1 MNAFVFASHN
11 TYFALHET
19 HGKGLEMTKL
29 FKNPKFARL
38 ASAFTVFGAALDV
51 ARAIEGHRMPPAG
64 ALKTLGINEK
74 DFRKSHVL

>member
-1 MNAFVFASHN
+1 
-11 TYFALHET
+11 
-19 HGKGLEMTKL
+19 MTKL